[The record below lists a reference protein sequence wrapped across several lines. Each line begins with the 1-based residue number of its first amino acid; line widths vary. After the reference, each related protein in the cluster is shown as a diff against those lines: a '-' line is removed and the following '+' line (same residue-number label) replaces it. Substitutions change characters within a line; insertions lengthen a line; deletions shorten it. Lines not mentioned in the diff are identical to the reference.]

1 MEANNYKIHYFIKSE
16 ETKKPEMKD
25 PQIKLESQTAS
36 LIVKDKW
43 EINYLTI
50 RDRKQ
55 ICLFQYYHWV

>member
-1 MEANNYKIHYFIKSE
+1 MEANNYKIHYFIKSK
-16 ETKKPEMKD
+16 ETKTPEMKD